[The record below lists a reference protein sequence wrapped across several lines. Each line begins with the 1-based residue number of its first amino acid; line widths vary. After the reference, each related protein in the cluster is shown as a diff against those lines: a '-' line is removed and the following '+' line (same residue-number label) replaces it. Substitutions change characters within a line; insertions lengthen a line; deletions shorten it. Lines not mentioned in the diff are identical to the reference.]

1 MATVKKKLIKE
12 GEKREKGTAPP
23 AITKFDSKPNKS
35 VLLESGTRKKSVEKN
50 YENIK
55 STQKYIDRTE
65 KKAASK
71 KK

>member
-1 MATVKKKLIKE
+1 MATVKKRLIKE

-23 AITKFDSKPNKS
+23 AITKFDSKPHKAI
-35 VLLESGTRKKSVEKN
+35 LHEPGTAKKRVEKS
-50 YENIK
+50 YQEIK

-65 KKAASK
+65 KKKASK